1 MYCGWELT
9 FQNLCSRVLHGYLA
23 LQLLFFCVMV
33 PTFLKAPV
41 KWLSHCSVVLAVLRV
56 SWLSFIL
63 FISHIWPSKQWL
75 LVFPPIFG
83 MMGMTTH
90 LLVSMTFRNFAVT
103 YFLII
108 GQGLYCFWLAK
119 GIVTTDLYIRF
130 FISAICHWMI
140 NVWNEDARRRRWRL
154 SRVFRAE
161 MIHLRSIL
169 QDLLPLDLGEPE
181 HLTEEERK
189 LHSQLSYLSNPG
201 GILHKNSCLVRR
213 AVVLQLDIC
222 GFTEW
227 SQKIEAMDLANAMH
241 HLFSA
246 FDTCVQ
252 RLDLFKMD
260 TVGDAY
266 IVAGW
271 LSPPSSESALTMQQE
286 HDEQAHKICEH
297 VLWLAGFMHD
307 TLEALGAK
315 SPHNISARIGIGVGN
330 VVVGAFG
337 SLQPR
342 VHIRGDGMRVA
353 EALEQT
359 GSPKLVHVD
368 DVFLDIL
375 QAGGCN
381 QCHLDVDTTEKVD
394 VGGGKDGRFDTSTK
408 SFIPSGLR
416 WRKRAT
422 ADQVCRES

>member
-1 MYCGWELT
+1 
-9 FQNLCSRVLHGYLA
+9 
-23 LQLLFFCVMV
+23 MV
-33 PTFLKAPV
+33 PTFFKAPG

-56 SWLSFIL
+56 SWLSFII
-63 FISHIWPSKQWL
+63 FISHIWPAKQWL
-75 LVFPPIFG
+75 LVFPPVFG
-83 MMGMTTH
+83 MMVMTTH
-90 LLVSMTFRNFAVT
+90 LLVPMTFRNFAVT

-130 FISAICHWMI
+130 FISAICYWMI

-189 LHSQLSYLSNPG
+189 LHSQISHLSNPG
-201 GILHKNSCLVRR
+201 GILHKNSCQVRR

-227 SQKIEAMDLANAMH
+227 SQKIEAMDLAIVMH

-271 LSPPSSESALTMQQE
+271 LSLPSSESALTMQHE
-286 HDEQAHKICEH
+286 HDEQAQKLCEH

-315 SPHNISARIGIGVGN
+315 SAHHISARIGIGVGN

-359 GSPKLVHVD
+359 GSPNLVHVD

-394 VGGGKDGRFDTSTK
+394 VGRGKDGRFDSTTR
-408 SFIPSGLR
+408 FIPAGLR
-416 WRKRAT
+416 WRKRPT

>member
-1 MYCGWELT
+1 
-9 FQNLCSRVLHGYLA
+9 
-23 LQLLFFCVMV
+23 
-33 PTFLKAPV
+33 
-41 KWLSHCSVVLAVLRV
+41 
-56 SWLSFIL
+56 
-63 FISHIWPSKQWL
+63 
-75 LVFPPIFG
+75 
-83 MMGMTTH
+83 
-90 LLVSMTFRNFAVT
+90 
-103 YFLII
+103 
-108 GQGLYCFWLAK
+108 
-119 GIVTTDLYIRF
+119 
-130 FISAICHWMI
+130 
-140 NVWNEDARRRRWRL
+140 
-154 SRVFRAE
+154 
-161 MIHLRSIL
+161 
-169 QDLLPLDLGEPE
+169 
-181 HLTEEERK
+181 
-189 LHSQLSYLSNPG
+189 
-201 GILHKNSCLVRR
+201 
-213 AVVLQLDIC
+213 VVLQLDIC

-227 SQKIEAMDLANAMH
+227 SQKIEAMDLAIVMH

-315 SPHNISARIGIGVGN
+315 SAHNISARIGIGVGN

-381 QCHLDVDTTEKVD
+381 QCPLDVDTTEKVD
-394 VGGGKDGRFDTSTK
+394 VRGGKDGRFDTSTK
-408 SFIPSGLR
+408 SFIPAGLR

>member
-1 MYCGWELT
+1 
-9 FQNLCSRVLHGYLA
+9 
-23 LQLLFFCVMV
+23 MV
-33 PTFLKAPV
+33 PTFFKAPG

-56 SWLSFIL
+56 SWLSFII
-63 FISHIWPSKQWL
+63 FISHIWPAKQWL
-75 LVFPPIFG
+75 LVFPPVFG
-83 MMGMTTH
+83 MMVMTTH
-90 LLVSMTFRNFAVT
+90 LLVPMTFRNFAVT

-130 FISAICHWMI
+130 FISAICYWMI

-189 LHSQLSYLSNPG
+189 LHSQISHLSNPG
-201 GILHKNSCLVRR
+201 GILHKNSCQVRR

-227 SQKIEAMDLANAMH
+227 SQKIEAMDLAIVMH

-271 LSPPSSESALTMQQE
+271 LSLPSSESALTMQQE
-286 HDEQAHKICEH
+286 HDEQAQKLCEH

-315 SPHNISARIGIGVGN
+315 SAHHISARIGIGVGN

-359 GSPKLVHVD
+359 GSPNLVHVD

-375 QAGGCN
+375 QASGCN

-394 VGGGKDGRFDTSTK
+394 VGRGKDGRFDSTK
-408 SFIPSGLR
+408 RFIPAGLR
-416 WRKRAT
+416 WRKRPT